1 MKIDVHVHI
10 LSPDIIQNVEKYK
23 NREAYFK
30 LIHTGSNVKY
40 ATAEELIAHME
51 LCGVD
56 RAVVFGFPFTDPGL
70 CRETNDYI
78 MASCKKYK
86 EKLIGFAL
94 SSPLDPGFEQEIAR
108 CHDGGL
114 QGVGE
119 LIPDAQHY
127 DISDLKQMKSLVGAC
142 RERNLPVLMHVN
154 EQVGHYYPGKGS
166 TGPDRAY
173 AFAAGNPEL
182 TIIFA
187 HWGGGLFFYELMPE
201 LKKSLTNVYYDT
213 AGSPYLYRPTV
224 YETARLVGIVPK
236 VLLGSDYP
244 LLPFSRY
251 LKEMER
257 TGLSAEEK
265 ELISGDNAARMLAV
279 DSCAP

>member
-1 MKIDVHVHI
+1 MHVHI
-10 LSPDIIQNVEKYK
+10 LSPDIIQNVEIYK
-23 NREAYFK
+23 KREAYFK
-30 LIHTGSNVKY
+30 LIHTGPKVRY
-40 ATAEELIAHME
+40 ATAEDLIAHME

-78 MASCKKYK
+78 IESCKKYK

-94 SSPLDPGFEQEIAR
+94 SSPLDSGFEQEIAR

-119 LIPDAQHY
+119 LIPDAQQY
-127 DISDLKQMKSLVGAC
+127 DISDLKQMKSLAFIC

-173 AFAAGNPEL
+173 AFAAGNPDL

-201 LKKSLTNVYYDT
+201 LKKVLANVYYDT
-213 AGSPYLYRPTV
+213 AGSPYLYRPSV
-224 YETARLVGIVPK
+224 YEAARLVGIVHK

-251 LKEMER
+251 LKDMEK
-257 TGLSAEEK
+257 TGLSAEDK
-265 ELISGDNAARMLAV
+265 ELISGDNAARVLTV
-279 DSCAP
+279 GLCTP